1 MGLGLEVRV
10 TDRELG
16 LEIKGRFWVEVIARI
31 RG

>member
-10 TDRELG
+10 TDQELG
-16 LEIKGRFWVEVIARI
+16 LEIKARFLVEVIARI